1 MGMNKTISTKNAG
14 RFQNCSASGNV
25 TLCNLTGSC
34 KDFWLRGHATT
45 DTDILSKSRSEP
57 L

>member
-45 DTDILSKSRSEP
+45 DTDICKRSFSR
-57 L
+57 